1 TATFAPTQNHHA
13 PKRNAFKLTHER
25 AAVSVHLS
33 HGERSA
39 SKARRV
45 RGYRLSRVTCPLTP
59 TLSPERAFTPV
70 FDGLWG
76 RGSAPCPRMRFNQRQ
91 TRSSERPHGEEH
103 RAAMP
108 LEPWAAFIHRDP

>member
-33 HGERSA
+33 QGERSA
-39 SKARRV
+39 SEARRV
-45 RGYRLSRVTCPLTP
+45 RGYRLSRVTCPLTT

-76 RGSAPCPRMRFNQRQ
+76 RGSAPCPLERTNLKSSRFRCALPVPPAALSWCWQDPSSG
-91 TRSSERPHGEEH
+91 RSR
-103 RAAMP
+103 
-108 LEPWAAFIHRDP
+108 